1 MVLNIPLDATVE
13 NRLRDRARLAGV
25 DVTEFVRR
33 LLDQAARED
42 ATAEFDSVLD
52 ELFTADQQSPPAASS
67 TYPRGEIYADGD

>member
-1 MVLNIPLDATVE
+1 MTLNIPLDATVE
-13 NRLRDRARLAGV
+13 NRLRDRAQRAGI

-52 ELFTADQQSPPAASS
+52 ELFAADQQSPPAASS
-67 TYPRGEIYADGD
+67 THPRSEIYADGD